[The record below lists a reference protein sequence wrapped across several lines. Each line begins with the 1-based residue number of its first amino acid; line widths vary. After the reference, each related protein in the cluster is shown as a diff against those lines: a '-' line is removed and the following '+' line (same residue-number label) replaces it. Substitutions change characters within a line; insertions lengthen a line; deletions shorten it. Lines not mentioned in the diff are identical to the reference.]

1 MHIPLVLIDTCV
13 RACSFPRLRL
23 IVIKSKYYFND
34 CIRKGEGKGIWRQRH
49 VEGEER

>member
-23 IVIKSKYYFND
+23 IVIKSKYYFN
-34 CIRKGEGKGIWRQRH
+34 CIRKFVLEKEKEKEFGGNDT
-49 VEGEER
+49 